1 MSNFS
6 LTMTY
11 IFTLIG
17 LAGCYPKSS
26 ADPHSY
32 QSRDSSSL
40 ESSWHSSRFRSRT
53 HPFPGVKNVTTNENP
68 GDDESKESETFKL
81 WAEGPNFDTNM
92 PQDVLALESKTAYLS
107 CRVFDRGN
115 KTISWIRHQ
124 DLHILTVGRYT
135 YTADLRYQSIYNP
148 EHDEWILQIKYVQKR
163 DSGRYEC
170 QISTQPVRSF
180 FVQLRVVDSL
190 PNRHFQQNDGGNLPA
205 LDASRTSYGYTKN
218 EGVPKARI
226 LGDSD
231 VFMDVGS
238 VLNLTCVVEKTHE
251 KPAFMLWYHGDKTID
266 YTSPRGG
273 ISVLTSTSSEATSTL
288 IITSVGKSDNG
299 KYSCQPANADLASVT
314 VHILD
319 GEHHAAIHTNAA
331 LSTRQAAFSFCQ
343 ISIPNLTTFPPFVLL
358 IVFQLGIFRVM
369 TGWTTPSTSTIYTV
383 TPPRT
388 S

>member
-1 MSNFS
+1 MP
-6 LTMTY
+6 
-11 IFTLIG
+11 TLR
-17 LAGCYPKSS
+17 LAGCDPKSS
-26 ADPHSY
+26 AEPHTY
-32 QSRDSSSL
+32 QNHQNRDGSSSSL
-40 ESSWHSSRFRSRT
+40 DGSWHPSRFRSRT
-53 HPFPGVKNVTTNENP
+53 HPYPEIKNDTANENP
-68 GDDESKESETFKL
+68 EDDESKESETFKL

-190 PNRHFQQNDGGNLPA
+190 PNRHFQQNDGGHLPA
-205 LDASRTSYGYTKN
+205 LDASRTSYGYTN
-218 EGVPKARI
+218 TEGVPKARI

-238 VLNLTCVVEKTHE
+238 ILNLTCVVEKTHE

-273 ISVLTSTSSEATSTL
+273 ISVLTSSSSQATSTL

-319 GEHHAAIHTNAA
+319 GEHHAAIHTNSA
-331 LSTRQAAFSFCQ
+331 LSSLRPAFSVCQ
-343 ISIPNLTTFPPFVLL
+343 VSIPNLVTFPPFVLL
-358 IVFQLGIFRVM
+358 IVFQLGMLRV
-369 TGWTTPSTSTIYTV
+369 TIGWIALTTSSINTV
-383 TPPRT
+383 TPTRT